1 MTDHNPLPRCPY
13 CGGEMYEAGNSTY
26 RWYMCPRCLSG
37 SPRKSINETE
47 YPTERLAV
55 IAALQKARKAAM
67 NLWQEPNRVLTMGEV
82 QALAYAEYHVLSVEY
97 RAIIKGAENVF
108 RPCVIAHDSLS
119 MVGILELYD
128 GASMTLMEKSMYGKR
143 WRCWLRK
150 PTAEEMKGTPWAGG
164 QREKD

>member
-1 MTDHNPLPRCPY
+1 MADNNPLPRCLY

-37 SPRKSINETE
+37 SPRKIINKTE

-67 NLWQEPNRVLTMGEV
+67 QRWQEPNRVLTLKEATE
-82 QALAYAEYHVLSVEY
+82 Q
-97 RAIIKGAENVF
+97 RAVWIEDVYCGIAPAIVFDYVSKHYSIIVADFND
-108 RPCVIAHDSLS
+108 HDDNK
-119 MVGILELYD
+119 VWFKK
-128 GASMTLMEKSMYGKR
+128 TQYGKH

-150 PTAEEMKGTPWAGG
+150 PTNKEMATTPW
-164 QREKD
+164 REK